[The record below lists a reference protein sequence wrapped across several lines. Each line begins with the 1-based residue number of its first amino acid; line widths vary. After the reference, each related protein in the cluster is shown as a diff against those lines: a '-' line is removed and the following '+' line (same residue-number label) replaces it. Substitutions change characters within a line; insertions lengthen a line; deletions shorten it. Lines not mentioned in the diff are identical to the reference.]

1 MSTISN
7 SMSSMGAY
15 GGYGHYGG
23 GMSQRMEGRGKPD
36 FSKIDTDGSG
46 GLDQTELKTMLEK
59 GPQGANGVD
68 AGDMFSKLDA
78 DGDGSVTESEL
89 KSGLKP
95 PSNDE
100 QVQQGGWG
108 AMSMDTQAFASM
120 MGASMN
126 GMSGM
131 GPMQG
136 PPPPPPCDE
145 QGSSLSDAINSLDSD
160 SSGSVSAQEF
170 GVSSSDTSSAQK
182 ALFDS
187 IDSDKDG
194 SLSTQETSA
203 FQDQIKALL
212 EKIQQMG
219 TQQISNADQTSSL
232 SVTA

>member
-1 MSTISN
+1 MSTISS

-15 GGYGHYGG
+15 GGYGNYGG
-23 GMSQRMEGRGKPD
+23 GRAQHMEGRGKPD

-46 GLDQTELKTMLEK
+46 GLDQTELKAMLEK
-59 GPQGANGVD
+59 GPQSANGVN
-68 AGDMFSKLDA
+68 ASDMFSKLDT

-95 PSNDE
+95 PSNDD

-108 AMSMDTQAFASM
+108 AMGMDTQSFASM
-120 MGASMN
+120 MGG

-136 PPPPPPCDE
+136 PPPPPPNDD
-145 QGSSLSDAINSLDSD
+145 QSSSISDAINSLDSD
-160 SSGSVSAQEF
+160 GNGSVSSSEF
-170 GVSSSDTSSAQK
+170 GISSSDTNSTQK

-187 IDSDKDG
+187 IDTDKDG
-194 SLSTQETSA
+194 SLSTKETNA

-219 TQQISNADQTSSL
+219 TQQVSSTNQSSSL
-232 SVTA
+232 SVSA

>member
-7 SMSSMGAY
+7 SMSSMG
-15 GGYGHYGG
+15 GYGNYGG
-23 GMSQRMEGRGKPD
+23 GMPQRMEGRGKPD

-46 GLDQTELKTMLEK
+46 GLDQTELKTMLDK

-68 AGDMFSKLDA
+68 ASDMFSKLDA

-108 AMSMDTQAFASM
+108 AMGMDTQAFASM
-120 MGASMN
+120 MGSGMN
-126 GMSGM
+126 GMGGM
-131 GPMQG
+131 GQMQG
-136 PPPPPPCDE
+136 PPPPPPPNDG
-145 QGSSLSDAINSLDSD
+145 QGISISDAINSLDSD
-160 SSGSVSAQEF
+160 SSGAVSADEF
-170 GVSSSDTSSAQK
+170 GISSSDTSSTQK

-187 IDSDKDG
+187 IDTDKDG
-194 SLSTQETSA
+194 SLSTKETSA

-219 TQQISNADQTSSL
+219 TQQVSNTEQTSSL